1 MTDREIEK
9 RMTNKEI
16 QESVDRAF
24 RQMDAERREQARKSS
39 ADSARERMIRRQT
52 TDKANSKSTN
62 TGMSKPP
69 LWSGWN

>member
-1 MTDREIEK
+1 MTK
-9 RMTNKEI
+9 KEI

-24 RQMDAERREQARKSS
+24 RQMDREREQREQARKSS